1 MEKRR
6 PVSFSEGHIPASA
19 FEPLTQGTI
28 IPRIGSLETELCTL
42 DRSPPASPPRFQRSP
57 TTKVVDTIH
66 RNAIRFTM
74 HLALIALFETVFFWH
89 IVAPSEDSA
98 LINLIQ
104 SYTGGLVSTI
114 QAASPANRTAFREF
128 FDAVVSV
135 PQIDAQGTQAAATRA
150 AFNSALQRNSWL
162 YTGGLSVATAA
173 LAAAAPFRRLPI
185 KWSHIVSENVAL
197 IILLGLYEYMFF
209 RTVVFKYRA
218 TSMEELD
225 AMVVDQIQDAACCSK

>member
-19 FEPLTQGTI
+19 FEPLT
-28 IPRIGSLETELCTL
+28 RVGSLETELCTL
-42 DRSPPASPPRFQRSP
+42 DRSPPSSPPRNPQQRSP
-57 TTKVVDTIH
+57 ATKVIDTIH

-74 HLALIALFETVFFWH
+74 HMALISLFETVFFWH

-114 QAASPANRTAFREF
+114 QAASPTNRTAFREF

-135 PQIDAQGTQAAATRA
+135 PQIDIQGTQAAATRS
-150 AFNSALQRNSWL
+150 AFNAALQRNSWF
-162 YTGGLSVATAA
+162 YMGGLSAATAA
-173 LAAAAPFRRLPI
+173 LAAVAPCRRLPI
-185 KWSHIVSENVAL
+185 KWSHIVGENVAL

-225 AMVVDQIQDAACCSK
+225 AMVVDQIQAAATTF